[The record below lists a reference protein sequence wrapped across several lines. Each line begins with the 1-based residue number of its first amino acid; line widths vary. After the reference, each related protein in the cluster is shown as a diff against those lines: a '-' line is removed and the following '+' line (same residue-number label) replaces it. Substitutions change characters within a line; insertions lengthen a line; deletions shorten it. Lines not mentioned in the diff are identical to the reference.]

1 LRSTQ
6 LAATPLG
13 GLTPAEVP
21 LIEAENLSEQPGPPQ
36 FYRVIGGLSEG
47 NGDTV
52 LVPADALVYDRVF
65 EAALI
70 VIEAG
75 FSGFHFDEDDF
86 QA

>member
-1 LRSTQ
+1 
-6 LAATPLG
+6 
-13 GLTPAEVP
+13 
-21 LIEAENLSEQPGPPQ
+21 
-36 FYRVIGGLSEG
+36 VIGGLSEG